1 MLFLALKWFCWC
13 SWSSTGFIVIHNV
26 SVVILGVKTIL
37 LFCCLNVV
45 ILGVQSVLLL
55 FLVFNR
61 LYCCSWRLNRFSVI
75 FYALK
80 VLLTFLVFKQYSFQ
94 NSFVVIDV
102 VSIVLL
108 LLMFSKQFCCHW
120 CCQHSFV
127 VIGVVSTVLLLLM
140 LSKQFCCSWCCQNSF
155 VVIDVVSIV
164 LLLLIFSKQFVV
176 INVVNTVLLLLM
188 MSAQFSCYCCCQHS
202 FVVGLYTDS
211 KRLSFWKQGL
221 FGLVYNKLFQRI
233 CRHLADVILF

>member
-80 VLLTFLVFKQYSFQ
+80 VLLTFLVFKQYRF
-94 NSFVVIDV
+94 
-102 VSIVLL
+102 
-108 LLMFSKQFCCHW
+108 
-120 CCQHSFV
+120 
-127 VIGVVSTVLLLLM
+127 
-140 LSKQFCCSWCCQNSF
+140 QNSF

-202 FVVGLYTDS
+202 FVVGRYTDS